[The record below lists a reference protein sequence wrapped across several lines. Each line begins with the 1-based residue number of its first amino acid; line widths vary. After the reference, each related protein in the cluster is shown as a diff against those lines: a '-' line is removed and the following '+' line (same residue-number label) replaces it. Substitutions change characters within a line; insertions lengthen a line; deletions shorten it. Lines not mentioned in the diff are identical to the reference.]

1 VRLRREAGWLAT
13 TAFALALM
21 IAAVEGAP
29 FLLRT
34 LRSART
40 FGAGAPLAFVLIHAA
55 GVMAFVPATVF
66 AFAGGALFG
75 SGKGA
80 AYSILGGGIGALGA
94 FLVGRHLVRHL
105 LAGRFVGLP
114 QLVAV
119 DRAVAANGIRILV
132 LLRLSPIMPFNLLN
146 YVLGVST
153 VRLRDFVLG
162 FVGMLPGTILAA
174 YAGQL
179 AGEALA
185 LAGETEPAWTASY
198 YAALIIGLAA
208 TLAAAA
214 VIARTASRALRN
226 MA

>member
-13 TAFALALM
+13 TAFALALA

-29 FLLRT
+29 FLVGALRGART
-34 LRSART
+34 L
-40 FGAGAPLAFVLIHAA
+40 GAAAPLAFVLIHAA

-66 AFAGGALFG
+66 AVAGGALFG
-75 SGKGA
+75 FSRGA
-80 AYSILGGGIGALGA
+80 AYSIVGGGIGALGA
-94 FLVGRHLVRHL
+94 FLVGRHLVRNL
-105 LAGRFVGLP
+105 LAERFAGLP

-119 DRAVAANGIRILV
+119 DRAVAADGIRILV

-146 YVLGVST
+146 YALGVST
-153 VRLRDFVLG
+153 VRLRDFVLA

-174 YAGQL
+174 YAGQV

-185 LAGETEPAWTASY
+185 VADYAG
-198 YAALIIGLAA
+198 LIIGMAA
-208 TLAAAA
+208 TVAAAA

-226 MA
+226 VT